1 MTLVTQSDYSKG
13 LDDIE
18 KFQRVCNGLM
28 KTKHFQKLGE
38 EGVYSILATAQSL
51 GIHPMLALSKGF
63 TCIQGKVG
71 MTTEMMAALV
81 RQRGHSIMKD
91 PKSNGEICIL
101 HGKRADNGDTWTCT
115 FSKED
120 AVSAGLWGTA
130 TWKKYPAVMLYNRCM
145 SMLFRQLFADLS
157 LGSGYVEDELRE
169 ITKSGEYGTDNVK
182 PLYMAEA
189 EESVISTISFDE
201 ALLLEELLKDTPKEY
216 QEKMNDWLK
225 KRGYIRLTDMPKDV
239 FDEVI
244 TKLKIKVAAIKQMAA
259 ISEENL
265 EVVNE

>member
-1 MTLVTQSDYSKG
+1 MTLATQSDYSRS
-13 LDDIE
+13 LDDID
-18 KFQRVCNGLM
+18 KFQKVCTNLM

-38 EGVYSILATAQSL
+38 EGVYSVLATAQSL
-51 GIHPMLALSKGF
+51 GIHPMLALSRGF

-81 RQRGHSIMKD
+81 RQRGHSITKD
-91 PKSNGEICIL
+91 PKSNGEVCIL

-120 AVSAGLWGTA
+120 AVSAGLWGTS

-157 LGSGYVEDELRE
+157 LGAGYVEDELKE
-169 ITKSGEYGTDNVK
+169 ITKTGEYGSDNVK
-182 PLYMAEA
+182 SLYTAEIEEIKA
-189 EESVISTISFDE
+189 ETISFDE
-201 ALLLEELLKDTPKEY
+201 AILLEDLLRDTPKEY
-216 QEKMNDWLK
+216 QEKMNEWLK
-225 KRGYIRLTDMPKDV
+225 KRGYIRLTDMPKDI

-244 TKLKIKVAAIKQMAA
+244 TKLKIKVAAIKQAA
-259 ISEENL
+259 VIAEGRL
-265 EVVNE
+265 EAVNE